1 MIGGPMDGP
10 HALALNERLL
20 ELLADAGLDPTDAAR
35 AAYLLIVYV
44 FGSIALE
51 VADVHQPGPLPAESE
66 RIAARRRAFAATPAE
81 RFPAQRGRRHDDG
94 RATSPPSSTCGVSA
108 GSSTASPLAT
118 ATSAGSGNLRPL
130 DAHDLGAGA
139 GTGSAT
145 GRSAL
150 RPRSWTRGK
159 RWFAQAGGMAPMSL
173 AEPSG
178 RYLSLAERETIDL
191 CWAEGWSQAEIARE
205 LGRARSTISREL
217 ARNRLVRG
225 QRKPP
230 LPDGQRR
237 PKGPAAGSVAPD
249 GRRRRPHYR
258 AAKAQARAERQARR
272 PKSSKLAEH
281 LRLRAWV
288 QKQLADGV
296 SPEQIAGRLP
306 LEFPDDESMRISHEA
321 IYQALYVQGRGELR
335 RELTKC
341 LRTGRALRK
350 PRRRADGRRERIKDK
365 VMISERPAE
374 VEDRAVPGHWEG
386 DLIKGRNGLS
396 SVGTLVERTT
406 RFVLLLHLPD
416 GAGAEAV
423 RDAITDKITI
433 LPTALRRTLTW
444 DQGIELARHA
454 EITIAADLP
463 IYFCVCLRAFHPVI
477 HPLEA
482 VKMSQTAVLPVC

>member
-1 MIGGPMDGP
+1 M
-10 HALALNERLL
+10 
-20 ELLADAGLDPTDAAR
+20 
-35 AAYLLIVYV
+35 
-44 FGSIALE
+44 GS
-51 VADVHQPGPLPAESE
+51 V
-66 RIAARRRAFAATPAE
+66 
-81 RFPAQRGRRHDDG
+81 RFG
-94 RATSPPSSTCGVSA
+94 RAVQLSFWRLIGADCSVQAAAAAVGV
-108 GSSTASPLAT
+108 
-118 ATSAGSGNLRPL
+118 
-130 DAHDLGAGA
+130 
-139 GTGSAT
+139 
-145 GRSAL
+145 
-150 RPRSWTRGK
+150 SWTRGK

-191 CWAEGWSQAEIARE
+191 CWSEGWSQVEIARE

-217 ARNRLVRG
+217 ARNRLARG

-237 PKGPAAGSVAPD
+237 PKGPAAGTVAPD

-272 PKSSKLAEH
+272 PKSRKLAEH
-281 LRLRAWV
+281 PRLRIWV

-350 PRRRADGRRERIKDK
+350 PRRRPDGRRERIKDK

-386 DLIKGRNGLS
+386 DLIKGQNGLS

-406 RFVLLLHLPD
+406 RFVLLLHLPE

-423 RDAITDKITI
+423 RDAITNKITI
-433 LPTALRRTLTW
+433 LPVALRRTLTW

-463 IYFCVCLRAFHPVI
+463 IYFCDPHSPWQRGTNENTNGLLRQYLPKGSDLSAHSAAELDAIADRLNRRPRKTLDFKTPA
-477 HPLEA
+477 E
-482 VKMSQTAVLPVC
+482 VLAQLLSDDQQAGVATTS